1 MVRLSG
7 ALRRGVIR
15 TVVMAMLA
23 AMVTITTA
31 TVGAGTAAAAVALS
45 CDALYAVNNNDSN
58 AYRIDPA
65 DGAPTKDFKLLSTT
79 PNQLGIGAGG
89 AYAVYTGPDSK
100 NSPKIFKYD
109 ALTGATSSVDRPDGY
124 ATQQG
129 AVNPSNGLYYFGGY
143 DNGAFKYRVY
153 DPSTNM
159 PLTGDVKVTVTPAP
173 GSRQTNGD
181 IAFDAVGNLYIVS
194 SSSSDGLVYSV
205 PGPVAAGSVLT
216 GTGITAKAAG
226 FANATSAAFG
236 PDGYLYVGR
245 TGSSDLTRLNP
256 ATGATVTTLRSM
268 GMYDLGSC
276 SDPYSIELRKDLP
289 AGRAADG
296 DQFLLEVTG
305 GGVSTGNTATT
316 TGNTTGIQSVKVG
329 PLLGLPGTE
338 YTIKETAKN
347 GADLANYNV
356 TWQCLDAKTN
366 AKLSSGTGASGKMSL
381 PSTKGGASVV
391 CTFTNGSLK
400 SGLALEKTAAPN
412 TAADLTV
419 GNTITYSFKMTNT
432 GDVTLKD
439 VKPVEKDFSGKA
451 KMSDFSCPEGA
462 KSLAA
467 KASVTCTATYVLQ
480 QEDIDRGTVD
490 NTAIATG
497 TDPGGKAV
505 NSAESKVPLKGG
517 PATPGISIVKSA
529 SPKDAESYKLGQT
542 IKYSFKITNTGDVTL
557 RNVGVNEGAFTG
569 AGPLSAVECPDTAK
583 ALGPKASVTCTAEY
597 TLTQKDID
605 NGRIENTAT
614 ATGTP
619 PGTDTPIVSPP
630 GKEIVEGNPARSL
643 SLVKDASPSTTAD
656 YKVGQEISY
665 TFLIKNTGDVTLTD
679 VHPNETKFSGS
690 GDMSTFDCPAG
701 AASLAPGAS
710 VTCTAKYTLTQA
722 DIDAGKLENT
732 ATATGT
738 PPSGEPVTS
747 KPSDKTLS
755 GEPKP
760 AIALEKSASP
770 TDPDKFAVGETVT
783 YSFTITNTGNVTLK
797 DVRPNETAFTGESSR
812 ISAFDCPDAAKSL
825 APNESVTCTATY
837 TLDQADV
844 DRGKLDNAA
853 TATGT
858 PPSGGPVTS
867 DEDDAKLTG
876 NQKPNLEI
884 VKTASPKG
892 VSDFKVGQKVTYTFD
907 VTNTGNQTLTDV
919 KVVEGAF
926 SGSGE
931 LSDVSCP
938 EEVKSMAPGAE
949 VSCTATYELTQK
961 DIDAGKLDNVAT
973 AVGTPPGADTPIE
986 SPQDEENLAGDPQ
999 AGLKLEKTA
1008 EPRENVQVNDTVT
1021 YKFTITN
1028 TGDQTLKD
1036 VGVKE
1041 NEFSGK
1047 GTLSAISCPD
1057 DAKELNPGKSVTC
1070 ETTYTFTVEDMN
1082 VGRVENTATATGT
1095 PPSGTPIES
1104 DPSDVDVTGAQA
1116 PQLEVVKSAS
1126 LTSLDGFK
1134 AGAKVKYSFAVTNT
1148 GNVTVA
1154 NVSIKEGDFSGT
1166 GEITDLSCPEEA
1178 KSLVPG
1184 AQVTCTALYELTQ
1197 ADVDAGKVENTATAI
1212 GTPPG
1217 TEEPIE
1223 SPPSDGGIE
1232 GNPNPDLSI
1241 VKTASISDSSDFT
1254 VGKEIT
1260 YSFVIT
1266 NTGDVTLTD
1275 VRPNEK
1281 SFTGSGPMSDP
1292 VCEAGAS
1299 ALAPNDAVTCT
1310 ANYTL
1315 TQADIDAGTL
1325 DNVATATG
1333 TPPGK
1338 EPIES
1343 PESQVALPGH
1353 PHPGISIVKK
1363 ANPREK
1369 VKLGQEVTYRFVI
1382 TNVGDV
1388 TLKDVTVN
1396 EGDFTGT
1403 GTMSAI
1409 TCPDKAKSLAPKD
1422 SVACTATYVV
1432 TRADVK
1438 NGRIDNVATASGTN
1452 PKGDEVV
1459 SEPSNETVTPDKSSF
1474 PGLIIIPIIP
1484 GLLTGSL
1491 GSTGSTGPAGEPA
1504 GTDTPV
1510 IDGNPTGEGNQ
1521 PGQGGAESGTDA
1533 ETQASNPKGGL
1544 IDSGLGADGDGGL
1557 NSGLVAGGLALLI
1570 AAGGVLVVALR
1581 RRRAEDGDVTDL

>member
-1 MVRLSG
+1 
-7 ALRRGVIR
+7 
-15 TVVMAMLA
+15 
-23 AMVTITTA
+23 MVTITTA
-31 TVGAGTAAAAVALS
+31 TVGAGTAAAAEALS
-45 CDALYAVNNNDSN
+45 CDVLYAVNNNDSN
-58 AYRIDPA
+58 AYRINQA
-65 DGAPTKDFKLLSTT
+65 DGKATADFKLKTSS
-79 PNQLGIGAGG
+79 PNQLGIGVGG
-89 AYAVYTGPDSK
+89 AYAVYTDQ
-100 NSPKIFKYD
+100 NKIYKYN
-109 ALTGATSSVDRPDGY
+109 ASTGETSETNRPSGY
-124 ATQQG
+124 QTFQG
-129 AVNPSNGLYYFGGY
+129 AVNPKNGLYYFGGY
-143 DNGAFKYRVY
+143 VDNGGFKYGVY
-153 DPSTNM
+153 DPGTNSVV
-159 PLTGDVKVTVTPAP
+159 PGDVKVNVTTSRP
-173 GSRQTNGD
+173 GTNGD
-181 IAFDAVGNLYIVS
+181 IAFDAAGNLYIVS
-194 SSSSDGLVYSV
+194 SGSGEGLVYSV
-205 PGPVAAGSVLT
+205 PGPINANSTVTATATT
-216 GTGITAKAAG
+216 GKSKA
-226 FANATSAAFG
+226 FASATSIAFG
-236 PDGYLYVGR
+236 SDGYLYVGR
-245 TGSSDLTRLNP
+245 TGSKDLTRVDP
-256 ATGATVTTLRSM
+256 ATGATVKTLSSM
-268 GMYDLGSC
+268 EMYDLGSC

-289 AGRAADG
+289 AGRVADG

-316 TGNTTGIQSVKVG
+316 TGSATGVQPVKVG

-366 AKLSSGTGASGKMSL
+366 AKLSNGAGASGKVSL
-381 PSTKGGASVV
+381 PSTKGGASVI

-412 TAADLTV
+412 APADFKV
-419 GNTITYSFKMTNT
+419 GKTITYSFKMTNT

-439 VKPVEKDFSGKA
+439 VKPVEKAFSGKA
-451 KMSDFSCPEGA
+451 QMSDFSCPDGA

-480 QEDIDRGTVD
+480 QEDIDRGTLD
-490 NTAIATG
+490 NTATATG
-497 TDPGGKAV
+497 TDPGGKPV
-505 NSAESKVPLKGG
+505 NSDESKVPLKGG
-517 PATPGISIVKSA
+517 PTTPGISIEKTA
-529 SPKDAESYKLGQT
+529 SPKSAESYKLGQT
-542 IKYSFKITNTGDVTL
+542 IKYSFKVTNTGDVTL
-557 RNVGVNEGAFTG
+557 RNIKVNEGSFTG
-569 AGPLSAVECPDTAK
+569 AGPLSAVECPATA
-583 ALGPKASVTCTAEY
+583 ASLAPKTSVTCTAEY

-605 NGRIENTAT
+605 NGKIENSAT

-630 GKEIVEGNPARSL
+630 GKEIVEGNPAKSL

-656 YKVGQEISY
+656 YKVDQEISY
-665 TFLIKNTGDVTLTD
+665 SFLIKNTGDVTLTD
-679 VHPNETKFSGS
+679 VHPNETNFSGS
-690 GDMSTFDCPAG
+690 GDMSAFDCPAG

-738 PPSGEPVTS
+738 PPSGGPVTS
-747 KPSDKTLS
+747 NPSDKTLS

-760 AIALEKSASP
+760 AISLEKTASP
-770 TDPDKFAVGETVT
+770 ADPDEFQVGKTVT
-783 YSFTITNTGNVTLK
+783 YTFTMTNTGNVTLTN
-797 DVRPNETAFTGESSR
+797 VVPNEVSFTGDKSKL
-812 ISAFDCPDAAKSL
+812 SAFDCPDKSKPL
-825 APNESVTCTATY
+825 APNASVKCTATY
-837 TLDQADV
+837 TLTQADV
-844 DRGKLDNAA
+844 DRGKLDNVA

-867 DEDDAKLTG
+867 EEDDAKLTG

-884 VKTASPKG
+884 VKTASPNG

-907 VTNTGNQTLTDV
+907 ITNTGNQTLTNV

-926 SGSGE
+926 TGSGE

-938 EEVKSMAPGAE
+938 DGAKSMAPGAK
-949 VSCTATYELTQK
+949 VQCTATYELTQA
-961 DIDAGKLDNVAT
+961 DINAGKLDNAAT
-973 AVGTPPGADTPIE
+973 ATGTPPGTDEPIE
-986 SPQDEENLAGDPQ
+986 SPQDEENLAGDPKS
-999 AGLKLEKTA
+999 ALKLEKTA
-1008 EPRENVQVNDTVT
+1008 EPRENVKVNDTVT

-1047 GTLSAISCPD
+1047 GTLSAITCPD
-1057 DAKELNPGKSVTC
+1057 DAKKLDPGKSVTC
-1070 ETTYTFTVEDMN
+1070 EATYTFTVDDMN
-1082 VGRVENTATATGT
+1082 VGTVENTATATGT

-1104 DPSDVDVTGAQA
+1104 DPSNVDVTGKQA

-1148 GNVTVA
+1148 GNVTMA
-1154 NVSIKEGDFSGT
+1154 NVTIKEGDFSGT
-1166 GEITDLSCPEEA
+1166 GTITEMTCPDEA
-1178 KSLVPG
+1178 KSLAPNE
-1184 AQVTCTALYELTQ
+1184 QVTCTALYELTQ
-1197 ADVDAGKVENTATAI
+1197 ADVDAGKVDNTATAT

-1217 TEEPIE
+1217 TDTPIE

-1232 GNPNPDLSI
+1232 GTPNPDLSI
-1241 VKTASISDSSDFT
+1241 VKTASISDSSEFK

-1292 VCEAGAS
+1292 ICEAGAS
-1299 ALAPNDAVTCT
+1299 SLAPNDSVNCT
-1310 ANYTL
+1310 ATYTL
-1315 TQADIDAGTL
+1315 TQADIDNGKL

-1333 TPPGK
+1333 TTPGK

-1343 PESQVALPGH
+1343 PESQVSLPGH

-1388 TLKDVTVN
+1388 TLKDVKVN
-1396 EGDFTGT
+1396 EGEFTGT

-1409 TCPDKAKSLAPKD
+1409 TCPDGAKSLAPKD

-1438 NGRIDNVATASGTN
+1438 AGRIDNVATATGTN
-1452 PKGDEVV
+1452 PKGDDVV

-1491 GSTGSTGPAGEPA
+1491 GSTGSTGSAGEPA

-1521 PGQGGAESGTDA
+1521 PGQGPGTGTDA
-1533 ETQASNPKGGL
+1533 ENQASNPKGGL

-1557 NSGLVAGGLALLI
+1557 NAGLVAGGLALLV
-1570 AAGGVLVVALR
+1570 AAGGVLVLALR
-1581 RRRAEDGDVTDL
+1581 RRKAEEGDVTDL

>member
-31 TVGAGTAAAAVALS
+31 TVGAGTAAAAGTPLS
-45 CDALYAVNNNDSN
+45 CDVLYSVDDGSN
-58 AYRIDPA
+58 AAKRIDPNT
-65 DGAPTKDFKLLSTT
+65 GAATSSFPVSGNEA
-79 PNQLGIGAGG
+79 NQLGIAPGG
-89 AYAVYTGPDSK
+89 AYAVYTSGK
-100 NSPKIFKYD
+100 TIYKYD
-109 ALTGATSSVDRPDGY
+109 ALTEKTTSATHKLSLSGTHGAIDPTTGIF
-124 ATQQG
+124 
-129 AVNPSNGLYYFGGY
+129 YFGGR
-143 DNGAFKYRVY
+143 DGGDTFKFGSYNPGTGVVSNSIITASL
-153 DPSTNM
+153 PS
-159 PLTGDVKVTVTPAP
+159 AP
-173 GSRQTNGD
+173 GGNGD
-181 IAFDAVGNLYIVS
+181 LAFDATGNMYVVAGGDSNGRVYRIAGPITPS
-194 SSSSDGLVYSV
+194 SNN
-205 PGPVAAGSVLT
+205 LT
-216 GTGITAKAAG
+216 GTAVTEQ
-226 FANATSAAFG
+226 TSAFKKSNSIAFG
-236 PDGYLYVGR
+236 PSGYLYVGSSSSLVR
-245 TGSSDLTRLNP
+245 VDPSTGGQVASFSQAGDMTD
-256 ATGATVTTLRSM
+256 M
-268 GMYDLGSC
+268 GSC
-276 SDPYSIELRKDLP
+276 TDPVTIELHKNLP
-289 AGRAADG
+289 DGRVASG
-296 DQFLLEVTG
+296 DQFGLEITG
-305 GGVSTGNTATT
+305 NGLSTGNTATT
-316 TGNTTGIQSVKVG
+316 SGDKKGLQDAVAG
-329 PLLGLPGTE
+329 PVLGLSGKS
-338 YTIKETAKN
+338 YTIKETAKS
-347 GADLANYNV
+347 GADLSNYRT
-356 TWQCLDAKTN
+356 TWECVDAKTS
-366 AKLSSGTGASGKMSL
+366 ATISSGDGATGTVAVPSGSAGKSI
-381 PSTKGGASVV
+381 S
-391 CTFTNGSLK
+391 CTFTNGSRK

-412 TAADLTV
+412 TAADFTV

-497 TDPGGKAV
+497 TDPGGKTV

-701 AASLAPGAS
+701 AASLPPGAS

-783 YSFTITNTGNVTLK
+783 YSFAITNTGNVTLK

-938 EEVKSMAPGAE
+938 EEAKSMAPGAE

-1070 ETTYTFTVEDMN
+1070 EATYTFTVEDMN

-1241 VKTASISDSSDFT
+1241 VKTASISDSSEFT

-1343 PESQVALPGH
+1343 PESQVTLPGH

-1409 TCPDKAKSLAPKD
+1409 TCPDESKSLAPKD

-1521 PGQGGAESGTDA
+1521 PGQGGTESGTDA

-1544 IDSGLGADGDGGL
+1544 IDSGLGADGDDGL
-1557 NSGLVAGGLALLI
+1557 NAGLIAGGLALLI

>member
-7 ALRRGVIR
+7 ALCKGVIR

-31 TVGAGTAAAAVALS
+31 TVGAGAAAAAGTLS
-45 CDALYAVNNNDSN
+45 CDVLYSVNNKGT
-58 AYRIDPA
+58 AKRIDPQTGIA
-65 DGAPTKDFKLLSTT
+65 TTDFEVTGTSV
-79 PNQLGIGAGG
+79 NQLGLGPGG
-89 AYAVYTGPDSK
+89 KYAVYTSGK
-100 NSPKIFKYD
+100 TIYKYD
-109 ALTGATSSVDRPDGY
+109 AATGKTTSASHNLSVKATHGAINP
-124 ATQQG
+124 ATG
-129 AVNPSNGLYYFGGY
+129 IFYFGGR
-143 DNGAFKYRVY
+143 DNGNDFSFGAYN
-153 DPSTNM
+153 PATNEV
-159 PLTGDVKVTVTPAP
+159 LGVVLKATLKDAP
-173 GSRQTNGD
+173 GGNGD
-181 IAFDAVGNLYIVS
+181 LAFDATGNMYVVAS
-194 SSSSDGLVYSV
+194 EGKGRVYVV
-205 PGPVAAGSVLT
+205 PGPIPTSGSKTLAG
-216 GTGITAKAAG
+216 TAVTDLSDA
-226 FANATSAAFG
+226 FASANSIAFG
-236 PDGYLYVGR
+236 PSGYLYVGSSSKLVR
-245 TGSSDLTRLNP
+245 VDPSTGGQVASFSEAGEMTD
-256 ATGATVTTLRSM
+256 M
-268 GMYDLGSC
+268 GSC
-276 SDPYSIELRKDLP
+276 TDPVTIELHKNLP
-289 AGRAADG
+289 DGRVASN
-296 DQFLLEVTG
+296 DQFGLEITG
-305 GGVSTGNTATT
+305 NGLSTGNTATT
-316 TGNTTGIQSVKVG
+316 SGDKKGLQDAVAG
-329 PLLGLPGTE
+329 PVLGLSGKS
-338 YTIKETAKN
+338 YTIKETAKS
-347 GADLANYNV
+347 GADLSNYRT
-356 TWQCLDAKTN
+356 TWECVDAKTA
-366 AKLSSGTGASGKMSL
+366 AKISSGDGATGTVAVPSGSAGKSI
-381 PSTKGGASVV
+381 S

-412 TAADLTV
+412 TAADFTV
-419 GNTITYSFKMTNT
+419 GNTITYSFTMTNT

-451 KMSDFSCPEGA
+451 KMSDVTCPDGA

-480 QEDIDRGTVD
+480 QEDIDRGTLD
-490 NTAIATG
+490 NTATATG

-505 NSAESKVPLKGG
+505 NSDESKVPLKGG
-517 PATPGISIVKSA
+517 PAAPGISIVKSA

-542 IKYSFKITNTGDVTL
+542 IKYSFKVTNTGDVTL
-557 RNVGVNEGAFTG
+557 RDVRVNEGTFTG

-583 ALGPKASVTCTAEY
+583 ALAPKTSVTCTAEY

-605 NGRIENTAT
+605 NKKIENTAT
-614 ATGTP
+614 ASGTP

-630 GKEIVEGNPARSL
+630 GKEIVEGNPAESL

-656 YKVGQEISY
+656 YKVDQEISY

-679 VHPNETKFSGS
+679 VHPNETAFSGS
-690 GDMSTFDCPAG
+690 GDMSAFDCPAG

-738 PPSGEPVTS
+738 PPSGGPVTS

-760 AIALEKSASP
+760 AISLEKSASP
-770 TDPDKFAVGETVT
+770 MDPDKFAVDETVT

-797 DVRPNETAFTGESSR
+797 DVHPNETAFTGDSSR

-825 APNESVTCTATY
+825 APNASVTCTATY
-837 TLDQADV
+837 KLDQADV
-844 DRGKLDNAA
+844 DRGKLDNTA

-876 NQKPNLEI
+876 NQKPNLET

-907 VTNTGNQTLTDV
+907 ITNTGNQTLTNV
-919 KVVEGAF
+919 EVVEGAF
-926 SGSGE
+926 SGSGA

-938 EEVKSMAPGAE
+938 DEAKSMAPGAK

-961 DIDAGKLDNVAT
+961 DVNAGKLDNIAT
-973 AVGTPPGADTPIE
+973 ATGTPPGTETPIE

-999 AGLKLEKTA
+999 SGLKLEKTA
-1008 EPRENVQVNDTVT
+1008 EPRENVNVNDTVT

-1028 TGDQTLKD
+1028 TGDQTLQD

-1057 DAKELNPGKSVTC
+1057 DAKVLDPGKSVTC
-1070 ETTYTFTVEDMN
+1070 EAIYTFTVDDMN
-1082 VGRVENTATATGT
+1082 AGRVENTATATGT

-1104 DPSDVDVTGAQA
+1104 DPSDVDVTGKQA

-1148 GNVTVA
+1148 GNVTMA

-1166 GEITDLSCPEEA
+1166 GTITDLSCPDEA
-1178 KSLVPG
+1178 KSLAPG

-1197 ADVDAGKVENTATAI
+1197 ADVDAGKVENTATAT

-1232 GNPNPDLSI
+1232 GTPNPDLSI
-1241 VKTASISDSSDFT
+1241 VKTASISDSSEFT

-1292 VCEAGAS
+1292 ICAAGAS
-1299 ALAPNDAVTCT
+1299 ALAPSAAVTCT
-1310 ANYTL
+1310 ATYTL

-1343 PESQVALPGH
+1343 PESQVSLPGH

-1409 TCPDKAKSLAPKD
+1409 TCPDESKSLAPKD

-1491 GSTGSTGPAGEPA
+1491 GSTGSTGSAGEPA
-1504 GTDTPV
+1504 GPDTPV
-1510 IDGNPTGEGNQ
+1510 VEGSPTGEGN
-1521 PGQGGAESGTDA
+1521 PAGEGSPAGQDAGADTEN
-1533 ETQASNPKGGL
+1533 QASNPKGGL
-1544 IDSGLGADGDGGL
+1544 IDSGLGADGDGGGGL
-1557 NSGLVAGGLALLI
+1557 NSGLVAGGLVLLV
-1570 AAGGVLVVALR
+1570 AAGGVLLVALR
-1581 RRRAEDGDVTDL
+1581 RRKSEEGDVTDL

>member
-1 MVRLSG
+1 MVRLGG
-7 ALRRGVIR
+7 ALRKGVIR

-23 AMVTITTA
+23 ATATVSTA
-31 TVGAGTAAAAVALS
+31 TVGAGVAAAAGNLS
-45 CDALYAVNNNDSN
+45 CDALYAVNNGDSN
-58 AYRIDPA
+58 AYLIDPA
-65 DGAPTKDFKLLSTT
+65 TGTATKDFNLSTQN

-89 AYAVYTGPDSK
+89 AYAVYTDS
-100 NSPKIFKYD
+100 NKIYKYD
-109 ALTGATSSVDRPDGY
+109 ASTGATSATNRPSGY
-124 ATQQG
+124 ETYHG
-129 AVNPSNGLYYFGGY
+129 AVNPKNGLYYFGGY
-143 DNGAFKYRVY
+143 VDNGGFKYGVY
-153 DPSTNM
+153 NPSTNAVVA
-159 PLTGDVKVTVTPAP
+159 GDVKVNVTTSRP
-173 GSRQTNGD
+173 GTNGD
-181 IAFDAVGNLYIVS
+181 IAFDAAGNMYIVS
-194 SSSSDGLVYSV
+194 SGNGEGLVYSV
-205 PGPVAAGSVLT
+205 PGPINAGSTVTAGAIT
-216 GTGITAKAAG
+216 GKSSA
-226 FANATSAAFG
+226 FASATSIAFG
-236 PDGYLYVGR
+236 SDGYLYVGR
-245 TGSSDLTRLNP
+245 TSGKNGFIKVDPT
-256 ATGATVTTLRSM
+256 TGKAVKTMDSI

-276 SDPYSIELRKDLP
+276 SDPYTIELRKDLP
-289 AGRAADG
+289 AGRVADG
-296 DQFLLEVTG
+296 DQFLLEITG
-305 GGVSTGNTATT
+305 GGVDTGNTATT
-316 TGNTTGIQSVKVG
+316 TGNATGVQSVKVG

-347 GADLANYNV
+347 GADLANYTV
-356 TWQCLDAKTN
+356 SWQCVDAKTN
-366 AKLSSGTGASGKMSL
+366 AKLVGGVGASGKVKL
-381 PSTKGGASVV
+381 PSTKGGASVA

-400 SGLALEKTAAPN
+400 SGLALEKSAAPN
-412 TAADLTV
+412 TAADFEV
-419 GNTITYSFKMTNT
+419 GKTITYSFKMTNT

-439 VKPVEKDFSGKA
+439 VKPVEKSFSGKA
-451 KMSDFSCPEGA
+451 DMSDFTCPDGA

-480 QEDIDRGTVD
+480 QEDIDLGKLD
-490 NTAIATG
+490 NTATATG
-497 TDPGGKAV
+497 NDPGGKPV
-505 NSAESKVPLKGG
+505 NSNESPANLVGG
-517 PATPGISIVKSA
+517 PATPGITIEKTA
-529 SPKDAESYKLGQT
+529 SPKAAESYKLGQT
-542 IKYSFKITNTGDVTL
+542 IKYSFKVTNTGDVTL
-557 RNVGVNEGAFTG
+557 RNVGVNEGTFTG
-569 AGPLSAVECPDTAK
+569 VGPLSAVECPDTSKSLA
-583 ALGPKASVTCTAEY
+583 PKSSVTCTAEY

-605 NGRIENTAT
+605 NGKIENTAT

-630 GKEIVEGNPARSL
+630 GKEIVEGSPAKSL

-656 YKVGQEISY
+656 YNVGQQISY
-665 TFLIKNTGDVTLTD
+665 SFLIKNTGDVTLTG
-679 VHPNETKFSGS
+679 VHPNETNFSGS
-690 GDMSTFDCPAG
+690 GDMSAFDCPAG
-701 AASLAPGAS
+701 AASLAPAAS

-732 ATATGT
+732 ATATGN
-738 PPSGEPVTS
+738 PPSGGPVTS

-760 AIALEKSASP
+760 AIALEKSVSP
-770 TDPDKFAVGETVT
+770 TDPDKFAVDETVT

-812 ISAFDCPDAAKSL
+812 ISAFNCPDAAKSL
-825 APNESVTCTATY
+825 APNASVTCTATY
-837 TLDQADV
+837 KLDQADV

-858 PPSGGPVTS
+858 PPSGEPVTS

-907 VTNTGNQTLTDV
+907 ITNTGNQTLTNV

-938 EEVKSMAPGAE
+938 DAAKSMAPGAK
-949 VSCTATYELTQK
+949 VSCTATYELTQT
-961 DIDAGKLDNVAT
+961 DINAGKLDNVAT
-973 AVGTPPGADTPIE
+973 ATGTPPGTEDPIE
-986 SPQDEENLAGDPQ
+986 SPQDEENLAGDPKS
-999 AGLKLEKTA
+999 GLTLEKTA
-1008 EPRENVQVNDTVT
+1008 EPRENVQVDDTVT

-1047 GTLSAISCPD
+1047 GTLSAITCPG
-1057 DAKELNPGKSVTC
+1057 DAESLDPGKSVTC
-1070 ETTYTFTVEDMN
+1070 EATYKFTVDDMN
-1082 VGRVENTATATGT
+1082 IGTVENTATATGT

-1104 DPSDVDVTGAQA
+1104 DPSDVDVTGKQV

-1148 GNVTVA
+1148 GNVTMA
-1154 NVSIKEGDFSGT
+1154 NVWIKESDFSGT
-1166 GEITDLSCPEEA
+1166 GKITDLTCPDAA
-1178 KSLVPG
+1178 KSLAPG

-1197 ADVDAGKVENTATAI
+1197 ADVDAGKVDNTATAT

-1217 TEEPIE
+1217 TETPIE

-1232 GNPNPDLSI
+1232 GTPNPDLSI
-1241 VKTASISDSSDFT
+1241 VKTASISDSSEFT
-1254 VGKEIT
+1254 LGKEIT

-1281 SFTGSGPMSDP
+1281 SFNGSGPMSDP
-1292 VCEAGAS
+1292 ICEDGAGS
-1299 ALAPNDAVTCT
+1299 LAPNDAVNCT
-1310 ANYTL
+1310 ATYTL
-1315 TQADIDAGTL
+1315 TQADIDAGKL
-1325 DNVATATG
+1325 DNVATAIG

-1343 PESQVALPGH
+1343 PESQVSLPGH

-1409 TCPDKAKSLAPKD
+1409 ACPDGAKSLAPKD

-1438 NGRIDNVATASGTN
+1438 AGRIDNVATATGTN
-1452 PKGDEVV
+1452 PKGDDVV
-1459 SEPSNETVTPDKSSF
+1459 SEPSNETVTPDKSTF

-1484 GLLTGSL
+1484 GLLAGSL
-1491 GSTGSTGPAGEPA
+1491 GSTGSTGSGGDPAAVPGTPPA
-1504 GTDTPV
+1504 AESPV
-1510 IDGNPTGEGNQ
+1510 GEGS
-1521 PGQGGAESGTDA
+1521 PSGESPGTDA
-1533 ETQASNPKGGL
+1533 DNQASNPKGGL

-1557 NSGLVAGGLALLI
+1557 NAGLVAGGLVLLA
-1570 AAGGVLVVALR
+1570 AAGGVLLVALR
-1581 RRRAEDGDVTDL
+1581 RRKAGEGDVTDL